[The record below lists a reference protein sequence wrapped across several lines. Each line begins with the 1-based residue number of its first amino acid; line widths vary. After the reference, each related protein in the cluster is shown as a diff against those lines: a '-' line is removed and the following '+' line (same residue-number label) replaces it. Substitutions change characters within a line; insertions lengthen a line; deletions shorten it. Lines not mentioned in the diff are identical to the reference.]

1 MLCDP
6 CASADVVKLA
16 WPPLNVALPIMVEPS
31 LKFTF
36 PVGVPN
42 EELTIV
48 VNVTDC
54 ATFDGLTD
62 EVSAEVVFKRFT
74 VWLNTGDVLVEKLA
88 FPM

>member
-1 MLCDP
+1 MLCEP

-16 WPPLNVALPIMVEPS
+16 LPPLNVALPIMVGPS

-42 EELTIV
+42 EELTVV

-54 ATFDGLTD
+54 PTLDGLTD
-62 EVSAEVVFKRFT
+62 EVSTEVVFNRFT
-74 VWLNTGDVLVEKLA
+74 VWLNTGDVLVEKFA
-88 FPM
+88 VPT